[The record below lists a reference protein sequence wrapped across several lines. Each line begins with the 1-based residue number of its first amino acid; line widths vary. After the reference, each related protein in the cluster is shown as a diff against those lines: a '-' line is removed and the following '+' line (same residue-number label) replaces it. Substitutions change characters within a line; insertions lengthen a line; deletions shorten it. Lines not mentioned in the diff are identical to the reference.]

1 MNALTTAL
9 ANGTITI
16 LILALTIFEAAGLL
30 IYHRLTA
37 NGPRLKAFLP
47 NLLAGDFLLLAWLTS
62 ATHQPWPLTAASLA
76 AAFAA
81 HLTDLSLRWS

>member
-1 MNALTTAL
+1 MITLTTAL

-16 LILALTIFEAAGLL
+16 PILALTIFEAAALL
-30 IYHRLTA
+30 IYHRVTA

-62 ATHQPWPLTAASLA
+62 ATHLPWPLTAASLA

>member
-16 LILALTIFEAAGLL
+16 PILALTIFEAAALL
-30 IYHRLTA
+30 IYHHLTES
-37 NGPRLKAFLP
+37 GPNIKAFLP

-62 ATHQPWPLTAASLA
+62 ATHLAWPLTAASLA

-81 HLTDLSLRWS
+81 HLIDLSRRWR